1 MSFSFIVTFFMFKI
15 LIPMIYTL
23 NEDLHPNLKRFI
35 LIDSIDSFFLAKSS
49 IQSDFFLFVL
59 LCTSQILLN
68 SKWEMLI

>member
-1 MSFSFIVTFFMFKI
+1 
-15 LIPMIYTL
+15 MIYTL